1 MFKRFMVLSEVGG
14 DVDCKMFDSYI
25 EAETHKMAAEC
36 GVGARC
42 SQIYEWDKEE
52 GEYKFLCE

>member
-14 DVDCKMFDSYI
+14 GIDCRMFDSYT
-25 EAETHKMAAEC
+25 EAMTHKMAAEC

-42 SQIYEWDKEE
+42 SQIYEWDNET
-52 GEYKFLCE
+52 GEYRLLCE